1 MDVFMTFSILFFG
14 GSVFGWIL
22 ELFFRKFFSSQ
33 NPEHKWINPGFLT
46 GPYVPLYGMGLCLL
60 YILADIPINTQSTVL
75 LVVIRFFEMGTVLTA
90 LEFVVGFV
98 SLKVTK
104 VRLWDYSKV
113 WGNIMGLVCPKFYLA
128 WGALGT
134 AYVFLLHSPI
144 KIAVGNASVKIGF
157 IFAVGVLYGV
167 FVVDAVYSFR
177 ILTKIKTFAK
187 EHRAIV
193 AYEEFKGFIRKASEQ
208 NKEKIHY
215 LFAFLSETPMSEH
228 LKKYFEQTK
237 LKGEKLKEK
246 IARKTK

>member
-1 MDVFMTFSILFFG
+1 MDIFMTFSILFFG

-33 NPEHKWINPGFLT
+33 NPEHKWINPGFFT

-60 YILADIPINTQSTVL
+60 YILANIPIGVENTVL

-98 SLKVTK
+98 TLKVTK

-134 AYVFLLHSPI
+134 AYVFFLHEPI
-144 KIAVGNASVKIGF
+144 KAAVADASGRIGF
-157 IFAVGVLYGV
+157 IFAVGVFYGV
-167 FVVDAVYSFR
+167 FAVDAVYSYK
-177 ILTKIKTFAK
+177 ILTKIKAFAK
-187 EHRAIV
+187 EHSATV
-193 AYEEFKGFIRKASEQ
+193 AYEGFKSFIRKASEQ
-208 NKEKIHY
+208 NKEKVHY
-215 LFAFLSETPMSEH
+215 IFAFLSETPMSEH
-228 LKKYFEQTK
+228 LKKYVEETK
-237 LKGEKLKEK
+237 IKGEKLKEK
-246 IARKTK
+246 ITRKLK